1 MLKHNKKMIL
11 KYFVLAFVNC
21 YVINDCYVGI
31 EMLKISR
38 DWFGK
43 SFSTVVF
50 IGNIAVTVPHPCVLL
65 IFCLTTIKSIFR
77 N

>member
-1 MLKHNKKMIL
+1 MFKHNKKMIL
-11 KYFVLAFVNC
+11 KSFVLAFVDC

-31 EMLKISR
+31 EMLKIYR
-38 DWFGK
+38 DRFGK

-50 IGNIAVTVPHPCVLL
+50 IGNIAVTVPHPCLLL
-65 IFCLTTIKSIFR
+65 IFCLTTIKSILR